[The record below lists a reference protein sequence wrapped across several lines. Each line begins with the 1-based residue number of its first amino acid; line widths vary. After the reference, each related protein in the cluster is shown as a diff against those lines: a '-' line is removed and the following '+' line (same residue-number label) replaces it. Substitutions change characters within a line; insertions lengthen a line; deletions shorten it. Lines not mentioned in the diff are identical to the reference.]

1 MKKNRLEI
9 LNVLKE
15 EFSPKKGRHLYIDCE
30 WFISQKMYL
39 IGYAYNLKTIR
50 QLYEKTL
57 TRKNVLKM
65 LEGVTVIY
73 FWGPDIGMIEKCFNL
88 KLRERY
94 FCVNLLAVMRAIEPH
109 SDSFKLA
116 HFEKLAGIERT
127 TMEYKAD
134 IRNLHRDWAN
144 PKKRYLALKYNQEDV
159 LNMIKV
165 KRYFFKKNGITDD
178 YLWGFR
184 MQ

>member
-1 MKKNRLEI
+1 MKASI
-9 LNVLKE
+9 LQELSRE
-15 EFSPKKGRHLYIDCE
+15 LGPKKGKELYLDCE
-30 WFISQKMYL
+30 WFITQKMYL
-39 IGYAYNLKTIR
+39 IGYAYNLRTGV

-65 LEGVTVIY
+65 LEGVTKIY

-116 HFEKLAGIERT
+116 HFEELAGIKRT
-127 TMEYKAD
+127 TMEYKSD
-134 IRNLHRDWAN
+134 IRNLHRDWKN
-144 PKKRYLALKYNQEDV
+144 PKKRYLALKYNKEDV
-159 LNMIKV
+159 LNMVRV
-165 KRYFFKKNGITDD
+165 KRFFFTKHGITDEL
-178 YLWGFR
+178 LWGFR
-184 MQ
+184 MK